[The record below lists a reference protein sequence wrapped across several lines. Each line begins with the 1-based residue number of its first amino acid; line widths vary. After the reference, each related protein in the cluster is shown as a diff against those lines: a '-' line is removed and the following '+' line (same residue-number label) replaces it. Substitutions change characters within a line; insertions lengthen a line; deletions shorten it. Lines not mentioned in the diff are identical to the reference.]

1 MYPALLLNLSIIPS
15 SLYTLQSDFYP
26 SVSQLYGVPLDSRE
40 AWAKSDWEMWAAA
53 CSAPRTRRLFVN
65 ALARWVNQTGTD
77 MALTDH
83 YMTTGDGGYTDYA
96 FVARS
101 VVGGHFA
108 LLALDKARK
117 MRIEG
122 GA

>member
-1 MYPALLLNLSIIPS
+1 
-15 SLYTLQSDFYP
+15 
-26 SVSQLYGVPLDSRE
+26 
-40 AWAKSDWEMWAAA
+40 
-53 CSAPRTRRLFVN
+53 VN
-65 ALARWVNQTGTD
+65 ALARWVNERSTD

-83 YMTTGDGGYTDYA
+83 YMTGNGRYTAYA
-96 FVARS
+96 FIARS

-117 MRIEG
+117 MQVGG

>member
-1 MYPALLLNLSIIPS
+1 MYPALLLNLSIIPRE
-15 SLYTLQSDFYP
+15 LYALQSDFYP
-26 SVSQLYGVPLDSRE
+26 SVSQLYGVPLNSRQ

-65 ALARWVNQTGTD
+65 VLARWVNQTGTD

-83 YMTTGDGGYTDYA
+83 YTTTEGGYTAYA
-96 FVARS
+96 FIARS

-117 MRIEG
+117 MQTE
-122 GA
+122 